1 VVHIQPAFVHKAV
14 HDGFEVAVA
23 ILLGVIPQVDYLA
36 LQLEVV
42 FIRPFFKFFE
52 VLYMQFRQLVVGDF
66 ALSYEIIDDM
76 QKNLLREGFEH
87 FYDFV
92 HLTSPI
98 QIHKQIHRDLA
109 LSFHAPIQILLVS

>member
-1 VVHIQPAFVHKAV
+1 MRP
-14 HDGFEVAVA
+14 EVAVA

-76 QKNLLREGFEH
+76 QKNLLR
-87 FYDFV
+87 
-92 HLTSPI
+92 TSKPSCT
-98 QIHKQIHRDLA
+98 A
-109 LSFHAPIQILLVS
+109 LWTKAG